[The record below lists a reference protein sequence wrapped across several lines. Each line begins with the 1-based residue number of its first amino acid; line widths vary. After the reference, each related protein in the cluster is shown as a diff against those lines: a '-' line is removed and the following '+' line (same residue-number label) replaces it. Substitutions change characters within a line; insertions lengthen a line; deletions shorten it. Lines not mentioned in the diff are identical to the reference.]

1 MGVAVADVDNDGL
14 DDVYVTNDGPD
25 RLYRNLGD
33 GRFADVTEQ
42 AGIDVPRWSASAAFL
57 DYDVDGFLDLFVT
70 QYVDYDGSLECRE
83 DAGRPEYCGPKESPP
98 LHDVLLHN
106 NGDGTFSDV
115 SVASGIAMARAAGL
129 GVACDDFN
137 GDGRVDIYVTN
148 DAYANHLWI
157 NRGDGTF
164 SEQAVLFGAAYNFNG
179 QAEAGMGIVSA
190 DFDHDGNVDLFMTHL
205 VAESNTFY
213 RNLGEGR
220 GFTDESGQSGLAA
233 TSMVF
238 TGFGTVALDADL
250 DGDLDLAIVN
260 GRVRRRARESSC
272 RLEAPWDEYAEPNL
286 FYVNEGS
293 AHFGLDTERSSAWGA
308 LAEISRGLAAGDVDG
323 DGDVDLLL
331 SNIMSPARLY
341 LNDAPRR
348 GDWLRV
354 RAIDPRYRRD
364 AIGAVITLAGPS
376 GMQRRVISGA
386 VGYLSH
392 GDPAAHFGIP
402 RGAQPTDIHV
412 RWPDGLTESF
422 AVEGLNRTVELRR
435 GGGRS
440 IS

>member
-1 MGVAVADVDNDGL
+1 MATDVSTPTSSTATGDSRAQPAGVAEPVNRMFRQDETGRFVDVTEHSGLGDGGYGMGVAVADFDNDGL

-42 AGIDVPRWSASAAFL
+42 AGIDVPGWSASAAFL

-70 QYVDYDGSLECRE
+70 QYVDYDGSLECRG

-106 NGDGTFSDV
+106 NGAGTFSDV

-205 VAESNTFY
+205 VSESNTFY

-260 GRVRRRARESSC
+260 GGPLGRQ
-272 RLEAPWDEYAEPNL
+272 
-286 FYVNEGS
+286 
-293 AHFGLDTERSSAWGA
+293 
-308 LAEISRGLAAGDVDG
+308 SR
-323 DGDVDLLL
+323 
-331 SNIMSPARLY
+331 
-341 LNDAPRR
+341 
-348 GDWLRV
+348 
-354 RAIDPRYRRD
+354 
-364 AIGAVITLAGPS
+364 
-376 GMQRRVISGA
+376 
-386 VGYLSH
+386 
-392 GDPAAHFGIP
+392 PAASKHHGTSTQSAICS
-402 RGAQPTDIHV
+402 T
-412 RWPDGLTESF
+412 
-422 AVEGLNRTVELRR
+422 
-435 GGGRS
+435 
-440 IS
+440 